1 MKKII
6 GLVTLFL
13 MSAFVSAASTFTVS
27 SKLYISDK
35 LIGSPVM
42 TTEAGK
48 KTKLTVSESYSF
60 EILTSKLDKNIVSVS
75 AKIDIGGEKYQP
87 SISTK
92 LNEETS
98 LEIGNLKWSLL
109 VRKSENQ
116 Q

>member
-1 MKKII
+1 MKKVVGFVSLLLI
-6 GLVTLFL
+6 
-13 MSAFVSAASTFTVS
+13 SAFVSAESTFIVS
-27 SKLYISDK
+27 SKLYISDQ

-75 AKIDIGGEKYQP
+75 TKINIDGEEYQP

-92 LNEETS
+92 LNEKTS

-109 VRKSENQ
+109 VSKPEG
-116 Q
+116 